1 MKILLLILVRTMK
14 LLLYV
19 RQRLDSIETET
30 KKRELN
36 ENFSTTRLN
45 ER

>member
-1 MKILLLILVRTMK
+1 MKILLKSSSSNDEVTSL
-14 LLLYV
+14 